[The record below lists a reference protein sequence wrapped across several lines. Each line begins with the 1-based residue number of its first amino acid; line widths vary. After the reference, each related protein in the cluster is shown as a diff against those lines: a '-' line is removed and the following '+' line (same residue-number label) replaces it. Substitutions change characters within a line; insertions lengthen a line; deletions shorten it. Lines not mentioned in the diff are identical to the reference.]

1 MKTRAIQRI
10 VLMGS
15 ICILTGISAGAQVYE
30 NAAGIRA
37 GYSSGISYKRFFLHA
52 ANAIGADV
60 FYNNHGLHL
69 SGQFLT
75 HLEADRKS
83 RWLVYGG
90 GGPFGGQWDEELSL
104 GICGV
109 IGVEYLIRDLPL
121 NVGVDW
127 RPLLNLY
134 RHFDYDLLD
143 FGITIR
149 YRFSF

>member
-1 MKTRAIQRI
+1 MRTRAIYMI
-10 VLMGS
+10 MFLGS
-15 ICILTGISAGAQVYE
+15 LCMFAMATAGAQVYE

-37 GYSSGISYKRFFLHA
+37 GYSSGMSYKRFFLHS
-52 ANAIGADV
+52 ANAIEADV
-60 FYNNHGLHL
+60 YYNNHGLHL

-83 RWLVYGG
+83 RWLIYGG
-90 GGPFGGQWDEELSL
+90 GGPFGGQWDEDLSL

-127 RPLLNLY
+127 RPMLNLY

-143 FGITIR
+143 FGLTIR
-149 YRFSF
+149 YRFSL